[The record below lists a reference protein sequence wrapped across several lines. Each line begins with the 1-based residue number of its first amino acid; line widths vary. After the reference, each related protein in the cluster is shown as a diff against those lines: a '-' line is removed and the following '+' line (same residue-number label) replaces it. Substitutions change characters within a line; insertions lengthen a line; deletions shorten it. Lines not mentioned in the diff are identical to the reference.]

1 MLWAQFIAELG
12 PALVV
17 NDQGWHGINFGKFN
31 VLACMLTASDVVRL
45 VGNLRVAGLTATA
58 MEGAVESKSPKI
70 ETPTQYFLWQAFAWQ
85 DNYCQ
90 AKLHILLGT
99 GAHYC

>member
-1 MLWAQFIAELG
+1 MKKSLSHEDIAQRFVEAKVVDFGAMGKFIAELG

-17 NDQGWHGINFGKFN
+17 NDQGWHGINFGRFN

-58 MEGAVESKSPKI
+58 MEGAVEASLPR
-70 ETPTQYFLWQAFAWQ
+70 
-85 DNYCQ
+85 
-90 AKLHILLGT
+90 
-99 GAHYC
+99 